1 MTSHRNRHTDP
12 AAKAHAEA
20 LFRRKELQKREG
32 QSATD
37 DYQAGQKA
45 ERANMAKL
53 RALRL
58 AAEAMAG
65 KSEAKGKRK
74 AAPAAG
80 TNGKR

>member
-1 MTSHRNRHTDP
+1 MTSHRHRHTDP

-20 LFRRKELQKREG
+20 LFRRKEQHKREG

-45 ERANMAKL
+45 DRTKMAKL

-58 AAEAMAG
+58 AAEAKAG
-65 KSEAKGKRK
+65 VKGKGGSHGR
-74 AAPAAG
+74 
-80 TNGKR
+80 